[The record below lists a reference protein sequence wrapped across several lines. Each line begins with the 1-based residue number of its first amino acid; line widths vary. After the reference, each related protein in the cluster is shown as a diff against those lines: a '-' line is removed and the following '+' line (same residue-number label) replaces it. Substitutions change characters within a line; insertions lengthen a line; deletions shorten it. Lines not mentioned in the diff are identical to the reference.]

1 MQSAERNH
9 LVKRNNLEQ
18 DHRKAIHKFRDQQR
32 ALEYRLEVT
41 RKDHDHASKEAELQ
55 QRNEI
60 TNIERRYE
68 KLIHENATALEKKN
82 ELAQQ
87 LQGQLDTLAGKL
99 QREHETEMRN
109 REKDIQKLQEDVN
122 GHLFEKAHL
131 LEQHRDQ
138 VEALKATENL
148 LKRIDAQQASKDD
161 LKKAHEEQNK
171 LLQAIEKG
179 IQEMD
184 ASQPNKDNVTQ
195 QYEEQAK
202 SLQTIKKQLED
213 MDGRQ
218 LDKAIAMEKYDEQVK
233 SLTAIEAQL
242 QKMDERQRNQ
252 EGDSTRHEEQ
262 LNSLQAIEKHLVEI
276 DARQLDKDNATAV
289 YQEQMNALNG
299 IGKRLE
305 DMSARQVEVGN
316 VTARYEEQVE
326 SLNAVRRRIEEM
338 DERQLDANLI
348 VKYEAQITS
357 LNAIGKRLEDIDARQ
372 LDKDNATQKH
382 DEEVQILRGIESLLK
397 DMNNPDIATR
407 KQEEQAESF
416 RAIET
421 LIKKL
426 DEHQPDKDLLEAN
439 HREQVQELKMIGDLV
454 KALSAQQPQ
463 EKLAQTHQEQMEA
476 LNSIGNLVNNISTQN
491 FAQRHEEQVKT
502 LIVIEDLLKEV
513 TAQHP
518 DRREIIEKHEEQLRN
533 IKSLESEFKVQLENV
548 ENAINTFGSEQH
560 GKEYLERKHQE
571 ILQALERTRP
581 EEPDASLK
589 TQLTGIQQLLR
600 KIDTQQQTAQQMIT
614 EQPPIQVLDES
625 HLPKTGP
632 IEDTELLRKMKEE
645 NEDMQQ
651 RFQGLADRLEEA
663 NRALASA
670 RLEMQQTG
678 LDKEALERSAASWR
692 QEKGDLESQLAT
704 VTNAAA
710 NAKTVGDNLESEID
724 RLQRELDTE
733 RKHLELETKRLQAH
747 IGELAKK
754 SEAQEYGRRHL
765 FEQVQTLRGNI
776 RVMCRIRPPLPETPQ
791 KLLVDFHPA
800 RGEFV
805 DHYQKIEV
813 IAERATA
820 TGQVRQSS
828 KFLECER
835 IFTAEHTNKDVFE
848 EISQLTASAMQGKKV
863 TIFCY
868 GQTGSGKTFT
878 MNHRVDAEGGSA
890 SDDDGIIHRSLR
902 MVFADASA
910 TRARYRYDMQMS
922 IVEVY
927 INDLIDL
934 LHARK
939 KHTIKSMDEATEKEM
954 TSYEAVDGLI
964 EQALNNRVVGAT
976 NANASSSRSHLI
988 LCFKL
993 QRTVLAEGPEQG
1005 RVDRGILNLID
1016 LAGSEKNKETG
1027 ATGQRLEESKAINGS
1042 IFELNQSITALAEG
1056 RPKRPGH
1063 TLTRVL
1069 DPCLGRGCRVVMF
1082 VMVSPLKK
1090 DQAETE
1096 NTMAKAET
1104 AAKAKLNSKITLSP
1118 TSPLNA
1124 RARRSSIPVLKKD
1137 PTGTRKGPAINPKGK

>member
-1 MQSAERNH
+1 M
-9 LVKRNNLEQ
+9 KRNNLEQ
-18 DHRKAIHKFRDQQR
+18 DHRKAIHKYRDQQR
-32 ALEYRLEVT
+32 GLEHKLEVT
-41 RKDHDHASKEAELQ
+41 QKDHDHALKEVELQ

-60 TNIERRYE
+60 TNIERRYDD
-68 KLIHENATALEKKN
+68 LIRENATALEKKS

-87 LQGQLDTLAGKL
+87 LQGQLDTLAAKL
-99 QREHETEMRN
+99 QREHETEMKN
-109 REKDIQKLQEDVN
+109 CEKDIQKLQNDVS
-122 GHLFEKAHL
+122 GHLSEKAHL
-131 LEQHRDQ
+131 IQQHRDQ
-138 VEALKATENL
+138 IEALKTTENL
-148 LKRIDAQQASKDD
+148 LKRIDAQQATKDD
-161 LKKAHEEQNK
+161 LKNAHEEQNK
-171 LLQAIEKG
+171 LLQAIEKRIHG
-179 IQEMD
+179 MD
-184 ASQPNKDNVTQ
+184 ANQPNRDNVTQ

-202 SLQTIKKQLED
+202 SLQEIKKHLED
-213 MDGRQ
+213 MDSRQ
-218 LDKAIAMEKYDEQVK
+218 LDKAIAIEKYDEQVK
-233 SLTAIEAQL
+233 SLTAIETQL
-242 QKMDERQRNQ
+242 REMDERQQ
-252 EGDSTRHEEQ
+252 DHKGDATRHEEQ
-262 LNSLQAIEKHLVEI
+262 INSLQAIEKHLEEI
-276 DARQLDKDNATAV
+276 DARQLDKENATAV
-289 YQEQMNALNG
+289 YEEQMNLLNG

-305 DMSARQVEVGN
+305 DISARQIEVGN
-316 VTARYEEQVE
+316 ATARYEEQVE
-326 SLNAVRRRIEEM
+326 SLNAVRRRIEQM

-357 LNAIGKRLEDIDARQ
+357 LNAIGKRLEEIDARQ
-372 LDKDNATQKH
+372 LDKDHATQKH
-382 DEEVQILRGIESLLK
+382 DEEIKILGGIESLLK
-397 DMNNPDIATR
+397 DMNNPAIAAR

-421 LIKKL
+421 LINKL
-426 DEHQPDKDLLEAN
+426 DDRQPDKKFFEAN
-439 HREQVQELKMIGDLV
+439 HQEQVQELKMIGDLV
-454 KALSAQQPQ
+454 KTLSAEKPQ
-463 EKLAQTHQEQMEA
+463 EKLLQTHQEQMEA
-476 LNSIGNLVNNISTQN
+476 LNSIGDLVNSISTQN

-502 LIVIEDLLKEV
+502 LMVIEDLLKEV

-518 DRREIIEKHEEQLRN
+518 DRREVIEKHDEQIRN
-533 IKSLESEFKVQLENV
+533 IKSLESEFKAQLESV
-548 ENAINTFGSEQH
+548 ENAINRFGSEHH
-560 GKEYLERKHQE
+560 GKEYLEQKHQE
-571 ILQALERTRP
+571 ILQALERNRQ
-581 EEPDASLK
+581 EEPDDALK
-589 TQLTGIQQLLR
+589 NQLADIQQLLE
-600 KIDTQQQTAQQMIT
+600 KIDTQQQTAQQAIA

-625 HLPKTGP
+625 HLPKDLST
-632 IEDTELLRKMKEE
+632 EDTELLQRMKEE
-645 NEDMQQ
+645 NESMQQ
-651 RFQGLADRLEEA
+651 QFQGLTDRLEKA

-670 RLEMQQTG
+670 RLEMEQTK
-678 LDKEALERSAASWR
+678 LDKEALERSTASWR
-692 QEKGDLESQLAT
+692 QEKGDLENQLTA
-704 VTNAAA
+704 VTNASA
-710 NAKTVGDNLESEID
+710 NAEATGKSLKSERD
-724 RLQRELDTE
+724 RLQREWDTE
-733 RKHLELETKRLQAH
+733 KKHLESEAKRLQEH
-747 IGELAKK
+747 IEELAKK
-754 SEAQEYGRRHL
+754 AEAQEYGRRHL

-776 RVMCRIRPPLPETPQ
+776 RVMCRIRPPLPGTPQ
-791 KLLVDFHPA
+791 ELLVDFHPA

-828 KFLECER
+828 KYLECER

-878 MNHRVDAEGGSA
+878 MNHRVDPEGGSA
-890 SDDDGIIHRSLR
+890 SEDDGIIHRSLR

-939 KHTIKSMDEATEKEM
+939 KHTIKSLGEATEKEM
-954 TSYEAVDGLI
+954 TSYEAVDATI
-964 EQALNNRVVGAT
+964 EKALNNRVVGAT

-993 QRTVLAEGPEQG
+993 VRTVLAEGPEQG
-1005 RVDRGILNLID
+1005 RVDTGILNLID

-1056 RPKRPGH
+1056 KPKRPGH

-1104 AAKAKLNSKITLSP
+1104 V
-1118 TSPLNA
+1118 
-1124 RARRSSIPVLKKD
+1124 SS
-1137 PTGTRKGPAINPKGK
+1137 